1 MGCGTYLFPL
11 YELCIKP
18 AWRRVG
24 ADRIHLSNVEGILQ
38 FFSFSVELTFC
49 IFVAS
54 GQCLGD
60 QQSLLL
66 QMKNNL
72 VFSSDLSTKLVYW
85 NQSADCCL
93 WEGVN
98 CAEGRVIGLDLTN
111 ESISGGLDNLS
122 SLFNLSYLQSLNL
135 AFNNFNGSQ
144 IPSEFDKLAN
154 LNYLNLSNAGF
165 DGQIPM
171 AISHL
176 TRLVTLD
183 LHYNSLNGSI
193 PISLFS
199 LPLLQTLQLSN
210 NQFSGQLNEIL
221 NVSSHLLDTL
231 DLSSNNLEGPIPMSV
246 FELQRLNILSLSS
259 NNFNGSL
266 QLNVIQQLSNLLH
279 LDLSYNRL
287 LIEYNGTNSSFSSF
301 PQIATLILASSK
313 MKKFHDFLRNQS
325 KLTYLDLSDN
335 QIEGDI
341 PNWLL
346 KHRNL
351 IGLNLSFNHLVTLD
365 GPLSNLSSLSVLD
378 LSSNQLQGQLP
389 NLPPFVTYV
398 DFSSNNFSSVI
409 PVSTIDSLTS
419 AYFFSLS
426 SNKVHGSIPES
437 ICNATYLQVLDLS
450 YNLFNGKIPQC
461 LSEMYRTL
469 LVLNLRRNKL
479 IGSIPDSFE
488 GNCSLRTLDFSE
500 NLIRGLLP
508 KSLANCTKLE
518 ALNIGKLQIVDIA
531 SNNFTG
537 KLPKIYGWK
546 AMMDDEIE
554 AQSEHTHLQFEV
566 LRQYYYQDSITITF
580 NFTMELVKIQNVFTV
595 IDFSSNNLEGPIPEE
610 FGGLKS
616 LYVLNLSH
624 NALTGQIPPS
634 LANLTLLESLDLSR
648 NNLTGEIPMQLAD
661 GLTFL
666 SFLDLSFNQLVGR
679 IPQIKQFTTFSEASF
694 AGNKGLC
701 GFPLQTEC
709 PYAEPASP
717 PTFERSHSNSEIV
730 NDWDFM
736 RVELDLFLVLEL

>member
-1 MGCGTYLFPL
+1 
-11 YELCIKP
+11 
-18 AWRRVG
+18 
-24 ADRIHLSNVEGILQ
+24 
-38 FFSFSVELTFC
+38 
-49 IFVAS
+49 
-54 GQCLGD
+54 
-60 QQSLLL
+60 
-66 QMKNNL
+66 MKNNL

-246 FELQRLNILSLSS
+246 FELQRLKILSLSS

-518 ALNIGKLQIVDIA
+518 ALNIGNNLIEDAFPCYLKNTSMLRILVLRSNNFTGPVGCSEPNVTWPMLQIVDIA